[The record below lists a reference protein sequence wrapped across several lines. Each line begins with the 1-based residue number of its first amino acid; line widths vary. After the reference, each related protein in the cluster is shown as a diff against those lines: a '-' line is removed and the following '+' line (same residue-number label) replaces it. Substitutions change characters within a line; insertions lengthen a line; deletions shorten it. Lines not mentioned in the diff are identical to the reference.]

1 MSSTKTVFTTGE
13 AAKICKVSQQTIIRC
28 FDNGTLKGFR
38 VPGSRFRRIPRDHLF
53 VFMND
58 NGIPTDALESGRKKL
73 LIVDDDQDLV
83 DLMRDGFDRDGRF
96 EIRTA
101 NNGFDSGMQVKE
113 FRPDLVVLDVMLPDI
128 NGREVCQRVR
138 SDRTMD
144 TVKILCISGM
154 VESEKI
160 ADLRNAGAND
170 FMQKPFTIDQLIERV
185 CDQLDIERPVA
196 LV

>member
-1 MSSTKTVFTTGE
+1 MK
-13 AAKICKVSQQTIIRC
+13 
-28 FDNGTLKGFR
+28 
-38 VPGSRFRRIPRDHLF
+38 
-53 VFMND
+53 D
-58 NGIPTDALESGRKKL
+58 NGIPTYALESGRKKL

-83 DLMRDGFDRDGRF
+83 DLMRDGFERDGRF

-101 NNGFDSGMQVKE
+101 NNGFDAGMQVKE

-154 VESEKI
+154 VEADKI
-160 ADLRNAGAND
+160 ADLRSAGAND

-185 CDQLDIERPVA
+185 CDQLEVDRPVA

>member
-1 MSSTKTVFTTGE
+1 MLSR
-13 AAKICKVSQQTIIRC
+13 AA
-28 FDNGTLKGFR
+28 
-38 VPGSRFRRIPRDHLF
+38 
-53 VFMND
+53 
-58 NGIPTDALESGRKKL
+58 AKKL

-83 DLMRDGFDRDGRF
+83 DLMRDGFERDGRF

-101 NNGFDSGMQVKE
+101 NNGFDAGMQVKE

-154 VESEKI
+154 VEADKI
-160 ADLRNAGAND
+160 ADLRNSGAND
-170 FMQKPFTIDQLIERV
+170 FMQKPFTIDQLIDRV
-185 CDQLDIERPVA
+185 CDQLEIERPVA
-196 LV
+196 MA

>member
-1 MSSTKTVFTTGE
+1 MK
-13 AAKICKVSQQTIIRC
+13 
-28 FDNGTLKGFR
+28 
-38 VPGSRFRRIPRDHLF
+38 
-53 VFMND
+53 D

-83 DLMRDGFDRDGRF
+83 DLMRDGFERDGRF

-101 NNGFDSGMQVKE
+101 NNGFDAGMQVKE

-154 VESEKI
+154 VEADKI
-160 ADLRNAGAND
+160 ADLRSSGAND

-185 CDQLDIERPVA
+185 CDQLEIDRPVA

>member
-1 MSSTKTVFTTGE
+1 MK
-13 AAKICKVSQQTIIRC
+13 
-28 FDNGTLKGFR
+28 
-38 VPGSRFRRIPRDHLF
+38 
-53 VFMND
+53 D

-83 DLMRDGFDRDGRF
+83 DLMRDGFERDGRF

-101 NNGFDSGMQVKE
+101 NNGFDAGMQVKE

-154 VESEKI
+154 VEADKI
-160 ADLRNAGAND
+160 ADLRSSGAND

-185 CDQLDIERPVA
+185 CDQLEIDRPVA
-196 LV
+196 LL

>member
-1 MSSTKTVFTTGE
+1 MK
-13 AAKICKVSQQTIIRC
+13 
-28 FDNGTLKGFR
+28 
-38 VPGSRFRRIPRDHLF
+38 
-53 VFMND
+53 D

-83 DLMRDGFDRDGRF
+83 DLMRDGFERDGRF

-101 NNGFDSGMQVKE
+101 NNGFDAGMQVKE

-154 VESEKI
+154 VEADKI
-160 ADLRNAGAND
+160 SDLRSAGAND
-170 FMQKPFTIDQLIERV
+170 FMQKPFTIDQLIDRV
-185 CDQLDIERPVA
+185 CDQLEIERPVA
-196 LV
+196 MV